1 MSDENARRPLP
12 VAGDKAAAH
21 QPQAGHGAA
30 TAGEAASGGKSGNKS
45 ANKRPRRWV
54 AAVLAV
60 VVVAGAGAWL
70 RSRGAEKPVKAAL
83 APSVTAATVDVRD
96 VPVRLVAN
104 GTVTAR
110 QTIEVRPQI
119 SSIIRQVHI
128 KEGDFVKA
136 GQLLFSLDARM
147 DEANLKKVQ
156 AQLTKDE
163 ADLANARRTLAR
175 TKQLIAEHFVSQS
188 ALDTAQSGVD
198 SLTAQVA
205 ADRAAISASQV
216 AVDYNQ
222 IRAGID
228 GRTGAI
234 NVHPGSLVTPGGA
247 ALVTITQLDPIDI
260 SFTLPEGALAEL
272 QAARAG
278 GPVAVTA
285 TLGTTGMTATGQLSF
300 IDNAVD
306 SQTGTIRLK
315 AAYDNRDAK
324 LWPGMYLNIAVIGR
338 ILKQASVVPPQ
349 AVQTGPDGKFV
360 YVIGADGKVSA
371 KPVKVGYVEAKLAVV
386 EGVPAG
392 ARVVQ
397 EGAENLRPGNKV
409 TVVASREGGD
419 ATPQTKDATKAA
431 AATSTEVRTADAADV
446 TTRKSTP

>member
-1 MSDENARRPLP
+1 MSDENAHRSLP
-12 VAGDKAAAH
+12 EDAAARG
-21 QPQAGHGAA
+21 QATQQQRTTPSGTHDA
-30 TAGEAASGGKSGNKS
+30 GGKPPGKAGGPRS
-45 ANKRPRRWV
+45 RRWLV
-54 AAVLAV
+54 AVLAV
-60 VVVAGAGAWL
+60 VVALGAGAWL
-70 RSRGAEKPVKAAL
+70 RSRGAEKPARAA
-83 APSVTAATVDVRD
+83 ASPSVTVATVEVRD
-96 VPVRLVAN
+96 VPVRLIAN

-119 SSIIRQVHI
+119 SSTIRQVHI

-188 ALDTAQSGVD
+188 ALDTAQSSVD
-198 SLTAQVA
+198 SLSAQVA

-247 ALVTITQLDPIDI
+247 ALVSITQLDPIDI

-278 GPVAVTA
+278 GPVSVTA

-315 AAYDNRDAK
+315 AAYDNRDAR
-324 LWPGMYLNIAVIGR
+324 LWPGMYLNVAVIGR
-338 ILKQASVVPPQ
+338 VLKQASVVPPQ

-371 KPVKVGYVEAKLAVV
+371 KPVTVGYVEAKLAVV
-386 EGVPAG
+386 DGVAAG

-409 TVVASREGGD
+409 TIVASRDGGQGAQAAQAGEGG
-419 ATPQTKDATKAA
+419 ATAA
-431 AATSTEVRTADAADV
+431 AGKAQ
-446 TTRKSTP
+446 

>member
-12 VAGDKAAAH
+12 GDAAAH
-21 QPQAGHGAA
+21 GH
-30 TAGEAASGGKSGNKS
+30 GEAARTTGQPGSG
-45 ANKRPRRWV
+45 ANGSKGSRRWV
-54 AAVLAV
+54 AGLVT
-60 VVVAGAGAWL
+60 VAIIAGGATWL
-70 RSRGAEKPVKAAL
+70 RSRGAEKTVKAAA
-83 APSVTAATVDVRD
+83 APSVTAATVETRD
-96 VPVRLVAN
+96 VPVRLIAN

-110 QTIEVRPQI
+110 QTIDVRPQI
-119 SSIIRQVHI
+119 SSTIRQVHI

-156 AQLTKDE
+156 AQLAKDE

-205 ADRAAISASQV
+205 ADRAAIAASQV

-247 ALVTITQLDPIDI
+247 ALVSITQLDPIDI

-285 TLGTTGMTATGQLSF
+285 TLGTTGVNVSGQLSF

-324 LWPGMYLNIAVIGR
+324 LWPGMYLNVAVIGR
-338 ILKQASVVPPQ
+338 VLKQASVVPPQ

-360 YVIGADGKVSA
+360 YVIGGDGKVSA

-386 EGVPAG
+386 DGVPAG
-392 ARVVQ
+392 AKVVQ

-409 TVVASREGGD
+409 TVVASREAGAGAGGGSG
-419 ATPQTKDATKAA
+419 KA
-431 AATSTEVRTADAADV
+431 
-446 TTRKSTP
+446 P

>member
-1 MSDENARRPLP
+1 MP
-12 VAGDKAAAH
+12 GDAAARGH
-21 QPQAGHGAA
+21 QTAAQGGAGGTPRG
-30 TAGEAASGGKSGNKS
+30 TARS
-45 ANKRPRRWV
+45 RRWITGL
-54 AAVLAV
+54 LAV
-60 VVVAGAGAWL
+60 AVIGGAGAWL
-70 RSRGAEKPVKAAL
+70 RSRGAEKPAKAAV
-83 APSVTAATVDVRD
+83 APSVSAATVEVRD
-96 VPVRLVAN
+96 VPVRLIAN

-110 QTIEVRPQI
+110 QTVEVRPQI
-119 SSIIRQVHI
+119 SSTIRQVHI

-156 AQLTKDE
+156 AQLAKDE

-198 SLTAQVA
+198 SLSAQVT

-247 ALVTITQLDPIDI
+247 VLVSITQLDPIDI

-285 TLGTTGMTATGQLSF
+285 TLGTTGTTGTTATGQLSF

-315 AAYDNRDAK
+315 AAYENRDAK
-324 LWPGMYLNIAVIGR
+324 LWPGMYLNVAVIGR
-338 ILKQASVVPPQ
+338 VLRQASVVPPQ

-371 KPVKVGYVEAKLAVV
+371 KPVKVGYVEARLAVV
-386 EGVPAG
+386 DGVPAG

-397 EGAENLRPGNKV
+397 EGAENLRPGSAV
-409 TVVASREGGD
+409 TVVAARGAGD
-419 ATPQTKDATKAA
+419 GAAGKA
-431 AATSTEVRTADAADV
+431 
-446 TTRKSTP
+446 P

>member
-1 MSDENARRPLP
+1 MGVAWVTGKKMSDENARRHAP
-12 VAGDKAAAH
+12 GDAAARGY
-21 QPQAGHGAA
+21 QTAAQGDAGGTPRG
-30 TAGEAASGGKSGNKS
+30 TARS
-45 ANKRPRRWV
+45 RRWI
-54 AAVLAV
+54 AGLLAV
-60 VVVAGAGAWL
+60 AVIGGAGAWL
-70 RSRGAEKPVKAAL
+70 RSRGAEKPAKAAV
-83 APSVTAATVDVRD
+83 APSVSAATVEVRD
-96 VPVRLVAN
+96 VPVRLIAN

-110 QTIEVRPQI
+110 QTVEVRPQI
-119 SSIIRQVHI
+119 SSTIRQVHI

-156 AQLTKDE
+156 AQLAKDE

-198 SLTAQVA
+198 SLSAQVT

-247 ALVTITQLDPIDI
+247 VLVSITQLDPIDI

-285 TLGTTGMTATGQLSF
+285 TLGTTGTTATGQLSF

-315 AAYDNRDAK
+315 AAYENRDAK
-324 LWPGMYLNIAVIGR
+324 LWPGMYLNVAVIGR
-338 ILKQASVVPPQ
+338 VLRQASVVPPQ

-371 KPVKVGYVEAKLAVV
+371 KPVKVGYVEAGLAVV
-386 EGVPAG
+386 DGVPAG

-397 EGAENLRPGNKV
+397 EGAENLRPGSAV
-409 TVVASREGGD
+409 TVVAARGAGD
-419 ATPQTKDATKAA
+419 GAAGKA
-431 AATSTEVRTADAADV
+431 
-446 TTRKSTP
+446 P

>member
-1 MSDENARRPLP
+1 MSDENARRHMP
-12 VAGDKAAAH
+12 GDAAARGH
-21 QPQAGHGAA
+21 QTAAQGGAGGTPRG
-30 TAGEAASGGKSGNKS
+30 TARS
-45 ANKRPRRWV
+45 RRWITGL
-54 AAVLAV
+54 LAV
-60 VVVAGAGAWL
+60 AVIGGAGAWL
-70 RSRGAEKPVKAAL
+70 RSRGAEKPAKAAV
-83 APSVTAATVDVRD
+83 APSVSAATVEVRD
-96 VPVRLVAN
+96 VPVRLIAN

-110 QTIEVRPQI
+110 QTVEVRPQI
-119 SSIIRQVHI
+119 SSTIRQVHI

-156 AQLTKDE
+156 AQLAKDE

-198 SLTAQVA
+198 SLSAQVT

-247 ALVTITQLDPIDI
+247 VLVSITQLDPIDI

-285 TLGTTGMTATGQLSF
+285 TLGTTGTTGTTATGQLSF

-315 AAYDNRDAK
+315 AAYENRDAK
-324 LWPGMYLNIAVIGR
+324 LWPGMYLNVAVIGR
-338 ILKQASVVPPQ
+338 VLRQASVVPPQ

-371 KPVKVGYVEAKLAVV
+371 KPVKVGYVEARLAVV
-386 EGVPAG
+386 DGVPAG

-397 EGAENLRPGNKV
+397 EGAENLRPGSAV
-409 TVVASREGGD
+409 TVVAARGAGD
-419 ATPQTKDATKAA
+419 GAAGKA
-431 AATSTEVRTADAADV
+431 
-446 TTRKSTP
+446 P

>member
-1 MSDENARRPLP
+1 MTDENARRPAP
-12 VAGDKAAAH
+12 GD
-21 QPQAGHGAA
+21 GA
-30 TAGEAASGGKSGNKS
+30 
-45 ANKRPRRWV
+45 PRRARKWGV
-54 AAVLAV
+54 AALVVA
-60 VVVAGAGAWL
+60 VVVAGGAWL
-70 RSRGAEKPVKAAL
+70 RTRGAEKPVKAAA
-83 APSVTAATVDVRD
+83 APSVTAATVKVQD
-96 VPVRLVAN
+96 VPVRLRAN
-104 GTVTAR
+104 GTVTSR
-110 QTIEVRPQI
+110 QTIDVRPQI
-119 SSIIRQVHI
+119 SSTIRQVHI

-156 AQLTKDE
+156 AQLAKDT
-163 ADLANARRTLAR
+163 ADLANAQRNLAR

-188 ALDTAQSGVD
+188 ALDTAQSSVD
-198 SLTAQVA
+198 SLSAQLA
-205 ADRAAISASQV
+205 ADRAAVAASQV

-247 ALVTITQLDPIDI
+247 PLVSITQLDPIDI
-260 SFTLPEGALAEL
+260 SFTLPEGTLAEL

-285 TLGTTGMTATGQLSF
+285 TLGTTGMEATGQLSF

-324 LWPGMYLNIAVIGR
+324 LWPGMYLNVAVIGR
-338 ILKQASVVPPQ
+338 LLKQVTVVPPQ

-360 YVIGADGKVSA
+360 YVIGANGKVA
-371 KPVKVGYVEAKLAVV
+371 AQPVKVGYVEGKLAVV
-386 EGVPAG
+386 DGVAAG

-397 EGAENLRPGNKV
+397 EGAENLRPGNAV
-409 TVVASREGGD
+409 TVVASH
-419 ATPQTKDATKAA
+419 
-431 AATSTEVRTADAADV
+431 DAAGAALQEAKADV
-446 TTRKSTP
+446 KPDAPAAKTP

>member
-1 MSDENARRPLP
+1 M
-12 VAGDKAAAH
+12 
-21 QPQAGHGAA
+21 
-30 TAGEAASGGKSGNKS
+30 
-45 ANKRPRRWV
+45 
-54 AAVLAV
+54 
-60 VVVAGAGAWL
+60 VAGAGVWL
-70 RSRGAEKPVKAAL
+70 RSRGAEKPAKATV
-83 APSVTAATVDVRD
+83 APSVTAATVEVRD
-96 VPVRLVAN
+96 VPVRLIAN

-119 SSIIRQVHI
+119 SSTIRQVHI

-156 AQLTKDE
+156 AQLAKDE

-175 TKQLIAEHFVSQS
+175 TRQLIAEHFVSQS
-188 ALDTAQSGVD
+188 ALDTAQSSVD

-247 ALVTITQLDPIDI
+247 ALVSITQLDPIDI

-324 LWPGMYLNIAVIGR
+324 LWPGMYLNVAVIGR
-338 ILKQASVVPPQ
+338 VLKQASVVPPQ

-360 YVIGADGKVSA
+360 YVIGADGRVSA
-371 KPVKVGYVEAKLAVV
+371 KPVKVGYVEARLAVV

-397 EGAENLRPGNKV
+397 EGAENLRPGNAV
-409 TVVASREGGD
+409 TVVAARDGAAG
-419 ATPQTKDATKAA
+419 KA
-431 AATSTEVRTADAADV
+431 
-446 TTRKSTP
+446 P

>member
-12 VAGDKAAAH
+12 
-21 QPQAGHGAA
+21 
-30 TAGEAASGGKSGNKS
+30 GEAAARGQAGTDKPGQPDRTSKP
-45 ANKRPRRWV
+45 AARRWGV
-54 AAVLAV
+54 GLLAV
-60 VVVAGAGAWL
+60 VLVAGGALWL
-70 RSRGAEKPVKAAL
+70 RSRGAEKPVKTAV
-83 APSVTAATVDVRD
+83 APSVTVATVEVRD
-96 VPVRLVAN
+96 VPVRLIAN

-110 QTIEVRPQI
+110 QTIDVRPQI
-119 SSIIRQVHI
+119 SSTIRQVHI

-156 AQLTKDE
+156 AQLAKDE
-163 ADLANARRTLAR
+163 ADLANARRSLAR
-175 TKQLIAEHFVSQS
+175 TRQLIAEHFVSQS
-188 ALDTAQSGVD
+188 ALDTAQSSVD

-205 ADRAAISASQV
+205 ADRAAIAASQV

-247 ALVTITQLDPIDI
+247 ALVSITQLDPIDI

-278 GPVAVTA
+278 GPVSVTA
-285 TLGTTGMTATGQLSF
+285 TLGTTGVTATGQLSF

-324 LWPGMYLNIAVIGR
+324 LWPGMYLNVAVIGR
-338 ILKQASVVPPQ
+338 VLRQASVVPPQ

-360 YVIGADGKVSA
+360 YVIGEDGKVSA
-371 KPVKVGYVEAKLAVV
+371 KAVKVGYVEAKLAVV
-386 EGVPAG
+386 DGVPG
-392 ARVVQ
+392 GTKVVQ

-409 TVVASREGGD
+409 TVVASREGG
-419 ATPQTKDATKAA
+419 AAGAGKA
-431 AATSTEVRTADAADV
+431 
-446 TTRKSTP
+446 P

>member
-1 MSDENARRPLP
+1 MSQENARRPTPEDATVRGQETGNGSAP
-12 VAGDKAAAH
+12 VRVAQVGNGTARGAAH
-21 QPQAGHGAA
+21 
-30 TAGEAASGGKSGNKS
+30 AAS
-45 ANKRPRRWV
+45 
-54 AAVLAV
+54 
-60 VVVAGAGAWL
+60 
-70 RSRGAEKPVKAAL
+70 RSEKPVGGRPSVRSRRGIVGLLGLVLVAGVGMWLHSRGGDKPAKAAL
-83 APSVTAATVDVRD
+83 APSVTVATVEVRD
-96 VPVRLVAN
+96 VPVRLIAN

-119 SSIIRQVHI
+119 SSTIRQVHI

-156 AQLTKDE
+156 AQLAKDE

-175 TKQLIAEHFVSQS
+175 TRQLIAEHFVSQS
-188 ALDTAQSGVD
+188 ALDTAQSSVD

-247 ALVTITQLDPIDI
+247 ALVSITQLDPIDI

-278 GPVAVTA
+278 GPVSVTA
-285 TLGTTGMTATGQLSF
+285 TLGTTGVTVSGQLSF

-315 AAYDNRDAK
+315 AAYDNRDAR
-324 LWPGMYLNIAVIGR
+324 LWPGMYLNVAVIGR
-338 ILKQASVVPPQ
+338 VLKQASVVPPQ

-360 YVIGADGKVSA
+360 YVIGADNKVSA

-386 EGVPAG
+386 EGVEAG

-397 EGAENLRPGNKV
+397 EGAENLRPGNTV
-409 TVVASREGGD
+409 TIVKAS
-419 ATPQTKDATKAA
+419 
-431 AATSTEVRTADAADV
+431 S
-446 TTRKSTP
+446 

>member
-1 MSDENARRPLP
+1 MSDENARRPVP
-12 VAGDKAAAH
+12 GDAAAH
-21 QPQAGHGAA
+21 GQESAARPLGH
-30 TAGEAASGGKSGNKS
+30 TAPGSGTG
-45 ANKRPRRWV
+45 RRRWV
-54 AAVLAV
+54 VGLLAIVVIAGAV
-60 VVVAGAGAWL
+60 VWL
-70 RSRGAEKPVKAAL
+70 RSRGAQAPVKTAA
-83 APSVTAATVDVRD
+83 APSVTAATVEVRD
-96 VPVRLVAN
+96 VPVRLIAN

-110 QTIEVRPQI
+110 QTIDVRPQI
-119 SSIIRQVHI
+119 SSTIRQVHI

-156 AQLTKDE
+156 AQLAKDE

-175 TKQLIAEHFVSQS
+175 TRQLIAEHFVSQS

-205 ADRAAISASQV
+205 ADRAAIAASQV

-247 ALVTITQLDPIDI
+247 ALVSITQLDPIDI

-285 TLGTTGMTATGQLSF
+285 TLGTTGVNVTGQLSF

-324 LWPGMYLNIAVIGR
+324 LWPGMYLNVAVIGR
-338 ILKQASVVPPQ
+338 VLKQASVVPPQ

-360 YVIGADGKVSA
+360 YVIGNDGKVSA

-386 EGVPAG
+386 EGVAAG
-392 ARVVQ
+392 AKVVQ
-397 EGAENLRPGNKV
+397 EGAENLRPGNTV
-409 TVVASREGGD
+409 TVVASRESGATVASAGD
-419 ATPQTKDATKAA
+419 KGDSGKA
-431 AATSTEVRTADAADV
+431 
-446 TTRKSTP
+446 P

>member
-1 MSDENARRPLP
+1 MSDENARRAKSA
-12 VAGDKAAAH
+12 AGNQAAD
-21 QPQAGHGAA
+21 AA
-30 TAGEAASGGKSGNKS
+30 TPPGG
-45 ANKRPRRWV
+45 KRPRRWV
-54 AAVLAV
+54 VAVLAV
-60 VVVAGAGAWL
+60 AVVAGAGMWL

-83 APSVTAATVDVRD
+83 APSVTAATVEVRD
-96 VPVRLVAN
+96 VPVRLIAN

-119 SSIIRQVHI
+119 SSTIRQVHI

-188 ALDTAQSGVD
+188 ALDTAQSSVD

-260 SFTLPEGALAEL
+260 SFTLPEGELAEL

-338 ILKQASVVPPQ
+338 ILKQANVVPPQ

-360 YVIGADGKVSA
+360 YVIGADGKVTA
-371 KPVKVGYVEAKLAVV
+371 KPVKVGYVEAKLAVID
-386 EGVPAG
+386 GVPAG
-392 ARVVQ
+392 VRVVQ

-409 TVVASREGGD
+409 TVVAAREGG
-419 ATPQTKDATKAA
+419 ATANTNAPAA
-431 AATSTEVRTADAADV
+431 EVRTADA
-446 TTRKSTP
+446 TSPKSAP

>member
-12 VAGDKAAAH
+12 GD
-21 QPQAGHGAA
+21 AA
-30 TAGEAASGGKSGNKS
+30 TREHGGQPGNGAKGT
-45 ANKRPRRWV
+45 KRPEGTRGSRRWV
-54 AAVLAV
+54 AGLVAVAV
-60 VVVAGAGAWL
+60 IAGGATWL
-70 RSRGAEKPVKAAL
+70 RSREAEKTVKAAA
-83 APSVTAATVDVRD
+83 APSVTAATVETRD
-96 VPVRLVAN
+96 VPVRLIAN

-110 QTIEVRPQI
+110 QTIDVRPQI
-119 SSIIRQVHI
+119 SSTIRQVHI

-156 AQLTKDE
+156 AQLAKDE

-205 ADRAAISASQV
+205 ADRAAIAASQV

-247 ALVTITQLDPIDI
+247 ALVSITQLDPIDI

-285 TLGTTGMTATGQLSF
+285 TLGTTGVNVTGQLSF

-324 LWPGMYLNIAVIGR
+324 LWPGMYLNVAVIGR
-338 ILKQASVVPPQ
+338 VLKQASVVPPQ

-360 YVIGADGKVSA
+360 YVIDGDGKVSA

-386 EGVPAG
+386 DGVPAG
-392 ARVVQ
+392 AKVVQ

-409 TVVASREGGD
+409 TIVASREGG
-419 ATPQTKDATKAA
+419 AGVGAGGGSGKA
-431 AATSTEVRTADAADV
+431 
-446 TTRKSTP
+446 P

>member
-1 MSDENARRPLP
+1 MSDDNARRPVP
-12 VAGDKAAAH
+12 GDAAAR
-21 QPQAGHGAA
+21 GHEA
-30 TAGEAASGGKSGNKS
+30 TAGASRGNGGKPSPGADDANHAEGSNAASPTG
-45 ANKRPRRWV
+45 NKRPRRW
-54 AAVLAV
+54 AVGLLAV
-60 VVVAGAGAWL
+60 VVIAGAGAWL
-70 RSRGAEKPVKAAL
+70 RSRGAEKPAKTIV
-83 APSVTAATVDVRD
+83 APSVTAATVEVRD
-96 VPVRLVAN
+96 VPVRLIAN

-110 QTIEVRPQI
+110 QTIDVRPQI
-119 SSIIRQVHI
+119 SSTIRQVHI

-156 AQLTKDE
+156 AQLAKDE

-205 ADRAAISASQV
+205 ADRAAIAASQV

-247 ALVTITQLDPIDI
+247 ALVSITQLDPIDI

-272 QAARAG
+272 QAARAN
-278 GPVAVTA
+278 GPVSVTA
-285 TLGTTGMTATGQLSF
+285 TLGTTGVTATGQLSF

-324 LWPGMYLNIAVIGR
+324 LWPGMYLNVAVIGR
-338 ILKQASVVPPQ
+338 VLKQASVVPPQ

-360 YVIGADGKVSA
+360 YVIGNDGKVSA
-371 KPVKVGYVEAKLAVV
+371 KPVRVGYVEAKLAVV

-392 ARVVQ
+392 AKVVQ

-409 TVVASREGGD
+409 TVVASREGAVGSSG
-419 ATPQTKDATKAA
+419 AGKTP
-431 AATSTEVRTADAADV
+431 
-446 TTRKSTP
+446 

>member
-1 MSDENARRPLP
+1 MSDENAHRPLP
-12 VAGDKAAAH
+12 GDAATR
-21 QPQAGHGAA
+21 GHG
-30 TAGEAASGGKSGNKS
+30 GQPGNGAQGTKGP
-45 ANKRPRRWV
+45 NGPNGPKRSRRWV
-54 AAVLAV
+54 VGLVAVAV
-60 VVVAGAGAWL
+60 IAGGATWL
-70 RSRGAEKPVKAAL
+70 RSRGAEKTVKTAA
-83 APSVTAATVDVRD
+83 APSVTAAIVETRD
-96 VPVRLVAN
+96 VPVRLIAN

-110 QTIEVRPQI
+110 QTIDVRPQI
-119 SSIIRQVHI
+119 SSTIRQVHI

-156 AQLTKDE
+156 AQLAKDE

-205 ADRAAISASQV
+205 ADRAAIAASQV

-247 ALVTITQLDPIDI
+247 ALVSITQLDPIDI

-285 TLGTTGMTATGQLSF
+285 TLGTTGVNVTGQLSF

-324 LWPGMYLNIAVIGR
+324 LWPGMYLNVAVIGR
-338 ILKQASVVPPQ
+338 VLKQASVVPPQ

-360 YVIGADGKVSA
+360 YVIGGDGKVSA

-386 EGVPAG
+386 DGVPAG
-392 ARVVQ
+392 AKVVQ

-409 TVVASREGGD
+409 TVVASREGG
-419 ATPQTKDATKAA
+419 AGVGAGGGSGKA
-431 AATSTEVRTADAADV
+431 
-446 TTRKSTP
+446 P